1 MGISDLLP
9 HDQPPADLR
18 ALLATKLGAPLL
30 RGRLVP
36 RVQLFARLDQGL
48 RHPLLLV
55 VGPAG
60 SGKSTLVASWLASRA
75 NAERQPQAGERP
87 GSEKVDSVPRSCW
100 LSLDAGDNDPQRFF
114 SYLLAALRQ
123 VAPGLG
129 TATASL
135 LGGPHL
141 PTCETLI
148 VPLLNDLAATPAPL
162 ILILDDYHLIEN
174 ALIHEGI
181 ALLVERGPP
190 HFHLLLATR
199 ADPPLPLPRLRAR
212 DRLTEVRAAAL
223 RFAPEEITAF
233 YQQTMPLPLDDASLQ
248 LLASHT
254 EGWAVGLQ
262 LAGLSLRDRSP
273 TECAAFVQ
281 RFGASSQYVIDYLV
295 DEVLSQQPPYR
306 RSFLLHTAILDRLCG
321 SLCDAVLGL
330 AENTPGSEPA
340 ATECAGTSC
349 PPPHQ
354 QRECGAYSQRLL
366 EELEC
371 ANLFLIPLDPERR
384 WYRYHP
390 LFAETLRAQLAAE
403 PELQARLHR
412 RAADWFAAHSL
423 WDEGV
428 RHALAAGDLPLAARF
443 IQQAGDALLERG
455 EILTLHGWLD
465 TLPEAFVAQQPALAI
480 LHAAVAYISGSL
492 KQSER
497 LCQQVAA
504 LPVHQLDDRSRGR
517 LLALQAFQ
525 SNAGEGPETVA
536 LATRALEL
544 LDDDAIFRQIALMAL
559 GHGQRRAGATSA
571 ASTTY
576 CTAVELGRT
585 RQLPYLTMNLLNS
598 LAVNLNEQGQR
609 RAALQLCAAARD
621 EWSDTRGHPLPIL
634 DLLAVAEAVLAYEGN
649 QLEIA
654 RDHAEHGWEAIRRWI
669 SERIVGV
676 DTERVAILASAGLGD
691 VTAAHQAVR
700 QARAVASSLHW
711 FGPSV
716 DALEAELWLRQG
728 DLAAAER
735 WAREAG
741 LSPDD
746 TPNAMREPSY
756 FTYARLLLAQ
766 GRLADVERLLRRLE
780 TAVRAGPRLARLI
793 TVRLLQ
799 ALLATQQGDGAVA
812 AAALAEALDLAAPGD
827 YIRRFLDEGPHVL
840 ALLEAPG
847 ATRSAQGDS
856 PHAAFIVRLR
866 DAFADAGHASGQHG
880 DPRPS
885 LHAARALTDALLEP
899 LSEQELTVLQLIA
912 AGCSNQAIAEQLVI
926 TVGTAKWHVHN
937 LYGKLGI
944 SGRLAAVAC
953 ARELGLLERRTDK
966 TGRGA
971 VDAASTR

>member
-1 MGISDLLP
+1 MGISDLLL
-9 HDQPPADLR
+9 HGQPPADLR

-30 RGRLVP
+30 RGQLVP
-36 RVQLFARLDQGL
+36 RVQLFARLDQGLRL

-75 NAERQPQAGERP
+75 NAAQQSQACERP
-87 GSEKVDSVPRSCW
+87 GSEHIDTAPRSCW
-100 LSLDAGDNDPQRFF
+100 ISLDPGDNDPQRFF

-135 LGGPHL
+135 LGGPHQ
-141 PTCETLI
+141 PTGEALI
-148 VPLLNDLAATPAPL
+148 VPLLNDLAATPGPL
-162 ILILDDYHLIEN
+162 VLVLDDYHLIEN

-190 HFHLLLATR
+190 HFHLLLVTR

-223 RFAPEEITAF
+223 HFTPEEITAF
-233 YQQTMPLPLDDASLQ
+233 YAQTMPLPLDDASLQ
-248 LLASHT
+248 LLAAHT

-330 AENTPGSEPA
+330 AEDTPAGECA
-340 ATECAGTSC
+340 ITECAGTASL
-349 PPPHQ
+349 PHQ
-354 QRECGAYSQRLL
+354 RRERGAYSRRLL
-366 EELEC
+366 DELEC
-371 ANLFLIPLDPERR
+371 ASLFLIPLDAERR

-403 PELQARLHR
+403 PDLQARLHR
-412 RAADWFAAHSL
+412 RAAAWFAAHSL
-423 WDEGV
+423 WDASV
-428 RHALAAGDLPLAARF
+428 RHALAADDLPLAAQC

-455 EILTLHGWLD
+455 EVLTLHGWLD
-465 TLPEAFVAQQPALAI
+465 RLPEAFIAQQPALAI

-492 KQSER
+492 KQSEQ
-497 LCQQVAA
+497 LCQQVAM
-504 LPVHQLDDRSRGR
+504 LPLHQLDARSRGR

-536 LATRALEL
+536 LATRALEF
-544 LDDDAIFRQIALMAL
+544 LDDDAVFRQIALLAL

-571 ASTTY
+571 ASATY

-585 RQLPYLTMNLLNS
+585 RQLPYVTMNLLNS

-609 RAALQLCAAARD
+609 RQALQHCAAARD

-691 VTAAHQAVR
+691 LTAAHQAVR

-746 TPNAMREPSY
+746 TPNAMREPTY

-766 GRLADVERLLRRLE
+766 GRLTDVDHLLRRLE
-780 TAVRAGPRLARLI
+780 PAVRAGPRLARLI

-799 ALLATQQGDGAVA
+799 ALLATQQGDGAA
-812 AAALAEALDLAAPGD
+812 AAAAFAEALDLAAPGD
-827 YIRRFLDEGPHVL
+827 YIRRFLDEGPRVL
-840 ALLEAPG
+840 ALLEAPD
-847 ATRSAQGDS
+847 APWNAQSTS

-880 DPRPS
+880 KPRPS
-885 LHAARALTDALLEP
+885 LHAARPLTDALLEP
-899 LSEQELTVLQLIA
+899 LSDQELTVLRLMA

-937 LYGKLGI
+937 LYGKLGV
-944 SGRLAAVAC
+944 SGRLAAVAY
-953 ARELGLLERRTDK
+953 ARELGLLEAQREDWQRR
-966 TGRGA
+966 R
-971 VDAASTR
+971 